1 MGVGNIIS
9 KFKPSAEGEDSQF
22 SSQAATP
29 ARADSTVEKND
40 TMIDDSPV
48 KYLTWRSFILG
59 LCVSMGG
66 FIFGYSTGQISGF
79 TSMTDFKMRFAEY
92 NASTDEYAFS
102 NVRNGLIVGLLSIGT
117 MIGALVAAP
126 IADRIGRKFSIS
138 FWAIINM
145 VGIIVQIASTTSWV
159 QVAMGRWVMGLGVG
173 ALSSVVP
180 MYQSESAPRQV
191 RGAMVSAF
199 QLFVAFGIFISYI
212 VNFGTARI
220 DSTASWRITMGIGFA
235 WPLIL
240 GVGTLFLPESPRFAY
255 RHGRV
260 EEARQVM
267 AKLYGVPTNHRV
279 VAQEMA
285 DMKQKLDEENAVGT
299 APWHEILTGPRM
311 FHRTMLGIA
320 LQSLQQ
326 LTGANF
332 IFYYGTSIFAGIG
345 LSNSYVT
352 SIILGAVNFGMTLPG
367 LYIVEHYGRRK
378 CLMIGAAWMFVCFLI
393 WASVGH
399 SILEVNPSNH
409 SAGVVMIVFTCF
421 FIVGFATTWGPIV
434 WAICGEMY
442 PFRYRAT
449 CMGVATAAN
458 WTWNFL
464 ISFFTPFISSA
475 IDYRYGYVF
484 AACCFLAILVVFFFV
499 NETQGRT
506 LEEVDT
512 MYVLHVKPWK
522 SSSWVAPEGIVAD
535 IHAPHEPKPVEGG
548 AGEHQHH
555 DAEITEGDQ

>member
-1 MGVGNIIS
+1 
-9 KFKPSAEGEDSQF
+9 
-22 SSQAATP
+22 
-29 ARADSTVEKND
+29 
-40 TMIDDSPV
+40 
-48 KYLTWRSFILG
+48 
-59 LCVSMGG
+59 
-66 FIFGYSTGQISGF
+66 
-79 TSMTDFKMRFAEY
+79 
-92 NASTDEYAFS
+92 
-102 NVRNGLIVGLLSIGT
+102 

-126 IADRIGRKFSIS
+126 IADRIGRKYSIS
-138 FWAIINM
+138 FWALINM
-145 VGIIVQIASTTSWV
+145 VGIIVQIATTDKWY
-159 QVAMGRWVMGLGVG
+159 QIALGRWVMGLGVG

-212 VNFGTARI
+212 INFGTERI
-220 DSTASWRITMGIGFA
+220 NSTASWRITMGIGFA

-240 GVGTLFLPESPRFAY
+240 GIGTLFLPESPRFAY

-260 EEARQVM
+260 EEAREVM
-267 AKLYGVPTNHRV
+267 AKLYGVPLNHRV
-279 VAQEMA
+279 VAQEMS
-285 DMKQKLDEENAVGT
+285 DMKNKLDEELAVGK
-299 APWHEILTGPRM
+299 APWHEVLTGPRM
-311 FHRTMLGIA
+311 FYRTMLGIA

-332 IFYYGTSIFAGIG
+332 IFYYGTSIFQGVG

-352 SIILGAVNFGMTLPG
+352 QIILGAVNFGMTLPG

-378 CLMIGAAWMFVCFLI
+378 CLMAGAAWCFICFMI

-399 SILEVNPSNH
+399 EVLHSNPSSH
-409 SAGVVMIVFTCF
+409 PAGVAMIVFTCF

-449 CMGVATAAN
+449 CMGIATAAN

-464 ISFFTPFISSA
+464 ISFFTPFISSS
-475 IDYRYGYVF
+475 IDFSYGYVF
-484 AACCFLAILVVFFFV
+484 AACCFAAIWVVFFFV

-522 SSSWVAPEGIVAD
+522 SASWVAPEGIVAEM
-535 IHAPHEPKPVEGG
+535 HAPAVPEPKEG
-548 AGEHQHH
+548 AEAHQHH
-555 DAEITEGDQ
+555 DEPTEIPEQQ

>member
-1 MGVGNIIS
+1 MGVTKVFTRAKAS
-9 KFKPSAEGEDSQF
+9 PDSHF
-22 SSQAATP
+22 SSQAPTP
-29 ARADSTVEKND
+29 ARSNSAVEKD
-40 TMIDDSPV
+40 HAIIDDSPV

-66 FIFGYSTGQISGF
+66 FIFGYSTGQIAGF
-79 TSMTDFKMRFAEY
+79 TSMTDFQRRFAEY
-92 NASTDEYAFS
+92 NHTTGQYFFS

-126 IADRIGRKFSIS
+126 MADRIGRKYSIS
-138 FWAIINM
+138 FWALINI
-145 VGIIVQIASTTSWV
+145 VGIIVQIAATDKWY
-159 QVAMGRWVMGLGVG
+159 QVALGRWVMGLGVG

-212 VNFGTARI
+212 VNFGTERLNN
-220 DSTASWRITMGIGFA
+220 TGSWRITMGIGFA

-240 GVGTLFLPESPRFAY
+240 GIGTLFLLESPRYAY
-255 RHGRV
+255 RHGRT
-260 EEARQVM
+260 EEAREVM
-267 AKLYGVPTNHRV
+267 AKLYGVPLNHRV
-279 VAQEMA
+279 VAQEMN
-285 DMKQKLDEENAVGT
+285 DMKQKLEEETNAGV
-299 APWHEILTGPRM
+299 APWYEIFTGPRM
-311 FHRTMLGIA
+311 FYRTMLGIV

-332 IFYYGTSIFAGIG
+332 IFYYGTSIFQGVG
-345 LSNSYVT
+345 LSNSFVT
-352 SIILGAVNFGMTLPG
+352 QIILGAVNFGMTLPG
-367 LYIVEHYGRRK
+367 LYIVEHYGRRNT
-378 CLMIGAAWMFVCFLI
+378 LMVGAAWMFICFLI

-399 SILEVNPSNH
+399 QVLH
-409 SAGVVMIVFTCF
+409 SDPTSHPAGVAMIVFTCF

-449 CMGVATAAN
+449 CMGIATAAN

-464 ISFFTPFISSA
+464 ISFFTPFINSN
-475 IDYRYGYVF
+475 IDFNYGYVF
-484 AACCFLAILVVFFFV
+484 AACNLAAVFVVFFFV

-512 MYVLHVKPWK
+512 MYVLRVLPWK
-522 SSSWVAPEGIVAD
+522 SSSWKAPDGIMEDIKGSTQPKEGISEEQQHETAET
-535 IHAPHEPKPVEGG
+535 APPASIPEQE
-548 AGEHQHH
+548 
-555 DAEITEGDQ
+555 

>member
-1 MGVGNIIS
+1 
-9 KFKPSAEGEDSQF
+9 
-22 SSQAATP
+22 
-29 ARADSTVEKND
+29 
-40 TMIDDSPV
+40 
-48 KYLTWRSFILG
+48 
-59 LCVSMGG
+59 
-66 FIFGYSTGQISGF
+66 
-79 TSMTDFKMRFAEY
+79 
-92 NASTDEYAFS
+92 
-102 NVRNGLIVGLLSIGT
+102 

-126 IADRIGRKFSIS
+126 IADRIGRKYSIS
-138 FWAIINM
+138 FWALINM
-145 VGIIVQIASTTSWV
+145 VGIIVQIAATNQWV

-212 VNFGTARI
+212 VNFGTSRI

-240 GVGTLFLPESPRFAY
+240 GIGTLFLPESPRFAY
-255 RHGRV
+255 RHGRI
-260 EEARQVM
+260 EEARNVM

-285 DMKQKLDEENAVGT
+285 DMKQKLDEELAVGT
-299 APWHEILTGPRM
+299 APWHEVLTGPRM

-378 CLMIGAAWMFVCFLI
+378 CLMIGGAWMFICFLI

-399 SILEVNPSNH
+399 EILVANPSAH
-409 SAGVVMIVFTCF
+409 GPGVVMIVFTCF

-449 CMGVATAAN
+449 CMGIATAAN

-484 AACCFLAILVVFFFV
+484 AACCFAAILVVFFFV

-522 SSSWVAPEGIVAD
+522 SSSWVAPEGIIAD
-535 IHAPHEPKPVEGG
+535 MHAPHEPKAAEGG
-548 AGEHQHH
+548 VGENQHH
-555 DAEITEGDQ
+555 DAEITEEEQ

>member
-1 MGVGNIIS
+1 MGIGNVMS
-9 KFKPSAEGEDSQF
+9 RLKPAAAEDSQF
-22 SSQAATP
+22 SSQAPTP
-29 ARADSTVEKND
+29 SRADSTMEKNQGI
-40 TMIDDSPV
+40 IDDSPV

-79 TSMTDFKMRFAEY
+79 TTMTDFKMRFAQY
-92 NASTDEYAFS
+92 NPSTGQYAFS

-126 IADRIGRKFSIS
+126 IADRIGRKLSIS
-138 FWAIINM
+138 FWALIHV
-145 VGIIVQIASTTSWV
+145 VGIIVQIATVDKWY
-159 QVAMGRWVMGLGVG
+159 QIALGRWVAGLGVG

-212 VNFGTARI
+212 INFGTERI
-220 DSTASWRITMGIGFA
+220 NSTASWRITMGIGFA

-240 GVGTLFLPESPRFAY
+240 GIGTLFLPESPRFAY

-260 EEARQVM
+260 EEAREVM
-267 AKLYGVPTNHRV
+267 SKLYGVPTNHRV

-285 DMKQKLDEENAVGT
+285 DMKQKLDEERAVGT

-311 FHRTMLGIA
+311 FYRTMLGIA

-332 IFYYGTSIFAGIG
+332 IFYYGTSIFQGVG

-367 LYIVEHYGRRK
+367 LYVVEHYGRRN
-378 CLMIGAAWMFVCFLI
+378 CLMVGAAWMFICFMI

-399 SILEVNPSNH
+399 EVLHVTPASH
-409 SAGVVMIVFTCF
+409 PAGVAMIVFTCF

-464 ISFFTPFISSA
+464 ISFFTPFISSS

-484 AACCFLAILVVFFFV
+484 AACCFAAILIVFFFV

-522 SSSWVAPEGIVAD
+522 SASWVAPEGIVAD
-535 IHAPHEPKPVEGG
+535 LHASSENKDAHGEHHEP
-548 AGEHQHH
+548 
-555 DAEITEGDQ
+555 AEIQKKQ

>member
-1 MGVGNIIS
+1 MGVGNLMARL
-9 KFKPSAEGEDSQF
+9 KPGAESQF
-22 SSQAATP
+22 SSQAPTP
-29 ARADSTVEKND
+29 ARADSTVEKD
-40 TMIDDSPV
+40 EGIIDDSPV

-79 TSMTDFKMRFAEY
+79 TTMEDFKMRFAEY
-92 NASTDEYAFS
+92 NESTGEYAFS

-138 FWAIINM
+138 FWALLHI
-145 VGIIVQIASTTSWV
+145 VGIIVQIAATDKWY
-159 QVAMGRWVMGLGVG
+159 QVAMGRWVAGLGVG

-180 MYQSESAPRQV
+180 IYQSESAPRQV

-199 QLFVAFGIFISYI
+199 QLFVAFGIFISYVI
-212 VNFGTARI
+212 NFGTERI
-220 DSTASWRITMGIGFA
+220 HSTASWRITMGIGFA

-255 RHGRV
+255 SHGRV
-260 EEARQVM
+260 EEAREVM
-267 AKLYGVPTNHRV
+267 SKLYGVPSNHRV
-279 VAQEMA
+279 VIQEMT
-285 DMKQKLDEENAVGT
+285 DMKNKLEEEKAAGK
-299 APWHEILTGPRM
+299 APWHEVLTGPRM
-311 FHRTMLGIA
+311 FYRTMLGIT

-332 IFYYGTSIFAGIG
+332 IFYYGTSIFEGVGI
-345 LSNSYVT
+345 SNSYVT
-352 SIILGAVNFGMTLPG
+352 QIILGAVNFGMTLPG

-378 CLMIGAAWMFVCFLI
+378 CLMVGAAWMFVCFLI

-399 SILEVNPSNH
+399 EVLHSNPSSH
-409 SAGVVMIVFTCF
+409 PAGVAMIVFTCF

-434 WAICGEMY
+434 WAVCGEMY

-449 CMGVATAAN
+449 CTGIATAAN

-464 ISFFTPFISSA
+464 ISFFTPFINSA
-475 IDYRYGYVF
+475 IDFRYGYVF
-484 AACCFLAILVVFFFV
+484 AACCFAAIFIVFFFV
-499 NETQGRT
+499 CETQGRT

-512 MYVLHVKPWK
+512 MYVLHVKPWQ
-522 SSSWVAPEGIVAD
+522 SASWEAPDGIVAD
-535 IHAPHEPKPVEGG
+535 LHGPTEPKEGN
-548 AGEHQHH
+548 GEHQHH
-555 DAEITEGDQ
+555 EPTEIQEEQ

>member
-1 MGVGNIIS
+1 MS
-9 KFKPSAEGEDSQF
+9 
-22 SSQAATP
+22 
-29 ARADSTVEKND
+29 
-40 TMIDDSPV
+40 
-48 KYLTWRSFILG
+48 
-59 LCVSMGG
+59 
-66 FIFGYSTGQISGF
+66 
-79 TSMTDFKMRFAEY
+79 DFKMRFAEY
-92 NASTDEYAFS
+92 NAATGEYVFS

-126 IADRIGRKFSIS
+126 IADRIGRKLSIS
-138 FWAIINM
+138 FWALLHI
-145 VGIIVQIASTTSWV
+145 VGIIVQIATTDKWY
-159 QVAMGRWVMGLGVG
+159 QIALGRWVAGLGVG

-212 VNFGTARI
+212 VNFGTQRI
-220 DSTASWRITMGIGFA
+220 DSAASWRITMGIGFA

-240 GVGTLFLPESPRFAY
+240 GIGTLFLPESPRYAY

-260 EEARQVM
+260 EEARTVM
-267 AKLYGVPTNHRV
+267 SKLYGVPPNHRV
-279 VAQEMA
+279 VAQEMS
-285 DMKQKLDEENAVGT
+285 DMKQKLDEEKAAGNVA
-299 APWHEILTGPRM
+299 WHEAITGPRM
-311 FHRTMLGIA
+311 FYRLMLGIA

-332 IFYYGTSIFAGIG
+332 IFYYGTSIFQGVG

-352 SIILGAVNFGMTLPG
+352 QIILGAVNFGMTLPG
-367 LYIVEHYGRRK
+367 LYIVENYGRRK
-378 CLMIGAAWMFVCFLI
+378 CLMVGAAWMFICFLI
-393 WASVGH
+393 WASIGH
-399 SILEVNPSNH
+399 EILHSNPTDH
-409 SAGVVMIVFTCF
+409 PAGVAMIVFTCF
-421 FIVGFATTWGPIV
+421 FIVGFASTWGPIV

-464 ISFFTPFISSA
+464 ISFFTPFINSA
-475 IDYRYGYVF
+475 IDFRYGYVF
-484 AACCFLAILVVFFFV
+484 AGCCFAAIFVVFFFV

-522 SSSWVAPEGIVAD
+522 SASWVAPEGIVAD
-535 IHAPHEPKPVEGG
+535 LHASHEPKEGTGEQQQHEGVEIR
-548 AGEHQHH
+548 E
-555 DAEITEGDQ
+555 E

>member
-29 ARADSTVEKND
+29 ARADSTVEKDD

-267 AKLYGVPTNHRV
+267 AKLYGVPPNHRV

-399 SILEVNPSNH
+399 SILEVDSSNH

-548 AGEHQHH
+548 VGEHQHH
-555 DAEITEGDQ
+555 DAEITEEDQ